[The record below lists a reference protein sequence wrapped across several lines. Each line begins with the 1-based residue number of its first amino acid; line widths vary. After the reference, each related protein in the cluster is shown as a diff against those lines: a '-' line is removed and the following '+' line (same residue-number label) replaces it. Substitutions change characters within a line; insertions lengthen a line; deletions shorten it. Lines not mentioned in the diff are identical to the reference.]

1 MPPRPP
7 RFCAASPTAPTTATP
22 APHGWGK
29 APPHWPIRCPTAG
42 CCSTAPI
49 PGSTVSALL
58 LANADGSDPAELF
71 RTADVIRADMA
82 DSQWLYI
89 ERYAAEDDAA
99 QNALYRLPLDG
110 GEPEWLMDLE
120 MGQNTSAG
128 VIGCLGRELIYY
140 SFDWGD
146 DTVPPEAMNWTAEE
160 WEAWDA
166 SQTGT
171 HKVEAINVDTGAR
184 RQLAAWTSHGGSAG
198 YACAVF
204 DGMLYRTPD
213 NAQGDLLVTDI
224 ASGSE
229 RTVKIQWPFAL
240 EQASV
245 GPNSRPWRAGSCW
258 WMCGARTATST
269 ASPWTPPPAMRPS

>member
-1 MPPRPP
+1 MAGAKRRRTGLFAADGRLLLNRPD
-7 RFCAASPTAPTTATP
+7 SE
-22 APHGWGK
+22 
-29 APPHWPIRCPTAG
+29 
-42 CCSTAPI
+42 
-49 PGSTVSALL
+49 STVSALL

-171 HKVEAINVDTGAR
+171 HKVEAINVDTGGPGGSWRPGLPTGAAPVMPAPYLTVCCTAR
-184 RQLAAWTSHGGSAG
+184 RT
-198 YACAVF
+198 
-204 DGMLYRTPD
+204 TPR
-213 NAQGDLLVTDI
+213 ATCLLPTLPPA
-224 ASGSE
+224 ASG
-229 RTVKIQWPFAL
+229 R
-240 EQASV
+240 
-245 GPNSRPWRAGSCW
+245 
-258 WMCGARTATST
+258 
-269 ASPWTPPPAMRPS
+269 